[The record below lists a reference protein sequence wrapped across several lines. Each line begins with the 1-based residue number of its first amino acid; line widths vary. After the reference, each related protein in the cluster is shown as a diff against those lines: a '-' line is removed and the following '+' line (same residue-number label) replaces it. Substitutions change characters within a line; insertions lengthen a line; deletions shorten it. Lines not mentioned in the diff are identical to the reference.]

1 MKLNIPRIFEKS
13 KVLSTEAGQQISELV
28 DFVAD
33 FTEQVTRA
41 MRNQIT
47 FGDNMDAIVSEV
59 TATDQTETVVYT
71 SNKTPMGVVV
81 LKVMDKDYGVDA
93 FRWYI
98 DDSNQ
103 TKIWVKY
110 TSVPTR
116 SVNIRLAIHFN

>member
-13 KVLSTEAGQQISELV
+13 KVLSTEAGQQVQELV

-33 FTEQVTRA
+33 FTEQMIRA

-47 FGDNMDAIVSEV
+47 FADNMDAIVSEV
-59 TATDQTETVVYT
+59 TVPDQAETIVYT
-71 SNKTPMGVVV
+71 GNKTPMGIVV

-103 TKIWVKY
+103 TKIWIKY
-110 TSVPTR
+110 TSVPSR

>member
-13 KVLSTEAGQQISELV
+13 KVLSTEAGQQVQELV

-33 FTEQVTRA
+33 FTEQIIRA

-47 FGDNMDAIVSEV
+47 FADNMDAIVSEV
-59 TATDQTETVVYT
+59 TVSDQVETIVYT
-71 SNKTPMGVVV
+71 GNKIPMGIVV

-103 TKIWVKY
+103 TKIWIKY
-110 TSVPTR
+110 TSVPSR